1 MLNPEKGFSN
11 GRAME
16 EYQASAFA
24 GVLAYSDI
32 VSCLQQVILP
42 PQLPLDIYPKSSE
55 TRV

>member
-1 MLNPEKGFSN
+1 MDVL
-11 GRAME
+11 ME

-42 PQLPLDIYPKSSE
+42 PQLPLDIYPKRRE